1 MAHEDHDHAGAADNK
16 AEPHPEL
23 QSAPPPDAGPDNPA
37 QLGRRS
43 LWGAM
48 RRSVTEFQKDNL
60 TVWAAALTYYGILSV
75 FPGLL
80 VLVAVLGLLSDSLTR
95 ELLNTVAPIV
105 PGPARD
111 ILTGALEN
119 IQAGGGKAGLAA
131 IIGLLIGVWSASG
144 YVAGFMQ
151 ASNAIYDVPE
161 GRPIWKK
168 LPVRLGITI
177 VTGMLLV
184 ASVLIVVISGRLA
197 EQIGKALD
205 ASSAVVDTWNIVKW
219 FVLVILVSLMFAILY
234 WAAPNVRHGGFS
246 WVTPGGVVA
255 VILWVVASVLFGV
268 YAANFASY
276 NKTYGALGSVI
287 VFLVWMWLSN
297 LAILYG
303 AELNAELERQRAIA
317 AGQPPAEEP
326 YMRLRDTSKV
336 KNAEAD
342 DLG

>member
-1 MAHEDHDHAGAADNK
+1 MVDKDPTGAAAGRK
-16 AEPHPEL
+16 AGSHPEL
-23 QSAPPPDAGPDNPA
+23 QTAPPPEAGPDSPA
-37 QLGRRS
+37 GLDKRS
-43 LWGAM
+43 MWGAM

-60 TVWAAALTYYGILSV
+60 TVWAAALTYYGILSI

-80 VLVAVLGLLSDSLTR
+80 VLVAVLGLLSDSLTKD
-95 ELLNTVAPIV
+95 LLDTVAPVV

-111 ILTGALEN
+111 ILTAALTN
-119 IQAGGGKAGLAA
+119 IQSGGGKAGLAA
-131 IIGLLIGVWSASG
+131 VVGLLIGIWSASG

-177 VTGMLLV
+177 VTGILLV
-184 ASVLIVVISGRLA
+184 ASVLIVVVSGQLA
-197 EQIGKALD
+197 EQIGAALD
-205 ASSAVVDTWNIVKW
+205 ASGTTVAVWNVVKW
-219 FVLVILVSLMFAILY
+219 FLLVILVSLMFAILY
-234 WAAPNVRHGGFS
+234 WAAPNVRHGGFA

-255 VILWVVASVLFGV
+255 VVLWVLSSVVFGV
-268 YAANFASY
+268 YATNFASY

-326 YMRLRDTSKV
+326 YVRLRDTSKV
-336 KNAEAD
+336 KED
-342 DLG
+342 QTSDLR